1 MRRSL
6 LCRRGVSRGPLRWR
20 RRIVCRPMVMHGG
33 EGLPSRSYRSGDG
46 RPKTTVEEVFSST
59 STVTPRSVS
68 APWEFGWQMN
78 ERHIQ
83 WVDTLKIKLI
93 KRFAAEELDI
103 GDVECEERLQM
114 LNDVVPGIDA
124 RMQKMPPKL
133 IAELLRHTHSLA
145 DTLVELK
152 RIFPQVDSTILL
164 CLLHVEIDVSVSDG
178 RRFLAD
184 LMSFA
189 GRKGISG

>member
-1 MRRSL
+1 
-6 LCRRGVSRGPLRWR
+6 
-20 RRIVCRPMVMHGG
+20 MVMHGG

-103 GDVECEERLQM
+103 GDVECEERLQI

-152 RIFPQVDSTILL
+152 RIFPQVDSTVLL